1 MTVSS
6 RRVVAGLIRFG
17 LVILAIVFISGYFI
31 HKRVPTRRHS
41 MRVQTEAPPPTV
53 LAPGDLRIYNRDSSV
68 DLVLAGNNILA
79 GLSPKTIAKV
89 KDAVNAKTAGETTGF
104 GGSIAQIVKTSVAS
118 AIGTHAVFP
127 VSDISDIRYQH
138 NTIVVDWK
146 NGDKHELFSN
156 TKVDG
161 EKVSRTFAEED
172 ADRFIA
178 AVKDRMAHPVPN
190 TPRPPTTPPPATA
203 PKPPN

>member
-17 LVILAIVFISGYFI
+17 LVLLAIVFVSGYFI
-31 HKRVPTRRHS
+31 HKRTPSSRHTMRMETEVP
-41 MRVQTEAPPPTV
+41 APGA
-53 LAPGDLRIYNRDSSV
+53 LAPGDMRIYNRDSSV

-89 KDAVNAKTAGETTGF
+89 KDAVNEKTSGETTGF
-104 GGSIAQIVKTSVAS
+104 GGSIAQIVKSSVAS
-118 AIGTHAVFP
+118 AIGTHASFP
-127 VSDISDIRYQH
+127 LSEISDIRYEH
-138 NTIVVDWK
+138 NTIVFDWK
-146 NGDKHELFSN
+146 SGDKHELFSN

-161 EKVSRTFAEED
+161 ERVSRTFARED
-172 ADRFIA
+172 AEKFIE
-178 AVKDRMAHPVPN
+178 AVKDRMAHPVPA
-190 TPRPPTTPPPATA
+190 TPPPPAA

>member
-17 LVILAIVFISGYFI
+17 LVLLAIVFVSGYFI
-31 HKRVPTRRHS
+31 RKASPTRRHV
-41 MRVQTEAPPPTV
+41 MRVETEVPPPSA
-53 LAPGDLRIYNRDSSV
+53 LAPGDMRIYNRDSSV

-89 KDAVNAKTAGETTGF
+89 KDAVNEKTSGETTGF
-104 GGSIAQIVKTSVAS
+104 GGSIAKIVKSSVAS
-118 AIGTHAVFP
+118 AIGTHASFP
-127 VSDISDIRYQH
+127 VSEISDIRYE
-138 NTIVVDWK
+138 NRTIVFDWK

-156 TKVDG
+156 TTVDG
-161 EKVSRTFAEED
+161 EKVSRTFARED
-172 ADRFIA
+172 AERFIE
-178 AVKDRMAHPVPN
+178 AVKDRMAHPVP
-190 TPRPPTTPPPATA
+190 PPPPTPAA

>member
-6 RRVVAGLIRFG
+6 RRVVAGLIRFA
-17 LVILAIVFISGYFI
+17 LVIVAIVFISGYFF
-31 HKRVPTRRHS
+31 HKMPTRSRHT
-41 MRVQTEAPPPTV
+41 MRVQNDVPTPEA
-53 LAPGDLRIYNRDSSV
+53 LAPGDMRIYNRDSTV
-68 DLVLAGNNILA
+68 DLILVGNNILA

-118 AIGTHAVFP
+118 AIGTHASYP
-127 VSDISDIRYQH
+127 IREIRDIRYED
-138 NTIVVDWK
+138 NTIVFEWK
-146 NGDKHELFSN
+146 NGDQHEMFTN

-161 EKVSRTFAEED
+161 EKISRTFSQED
-172 ADRFIA
+172 AERFIA
-178 AVKDRMAHPVPN
+178 AVKDRMAHPVP
-190 TPRPPTTPPPATA
+190 TTPAPPSA

>member
-17 LVILAIVFISGYFI
+17 LVILAIVFVSGYFI
-31 HKRVPTRRHS
+31 HKTKPVRRHT
-41 MRVQTEAPPPTV
+41 MRVQTEVPPPDV
-53 LAPGDLRIYNRDSSV
+53 VAPGDMRIYNRDSSV
-68 DLVLAGNNILA
+68 DLILVGNNILA

-118 AIGTHAVFP
+118 AIGTHVSYP
-127 VSDISDIRYQH
+127 VSDIRDIRYED
-138 NTIVVDWK
+138 NTIVFEWK
-146 NGDKHELFSN
+146 NGDTHELFSN

-161 EKVSRTFAEED
+161 EKVSRTFPQED
-172 ADRFIA
+172 AERFIA
-178 AVKDRMAHPVPN
+178 AVKERMAHPVPAV
-190 TPRPPTTPPPATA
+190 PPPPATPRA
-203 PKPPN
+203 PK

>member
-17 LVILAIVFISGYFI
+17 LVLLAIVFVSGYFI
-31 HKRVPTRRHS
+31 HKRPARSKHT
-41 MRVQTEAPPPTV
+41 MRMETEVPPPSA
-53 LAPGDLRIYNRDSSV
+53 LAPGDMRIYNRDSSV
-68 DLVLAGNNILA
+68 DLILKGNSILA

-89 KDAVNAKTAGETTGF
+89 KDAVNEKTSGETTGI
-104 GGSIAQIVKTSVAS
+104 GGSIAQIVKSSVAS
-118 AIGTHAVFP
+118 AIGTHASYP
-127 VSDISDIRYQH
+127 LNEIRDIRYED
-138 NTIVVDWK
+138 NTIVLEWK
-146 NGDKHELFSN
+146 NGDEHELFRD

-161 EKVSRTFAEED
+161 EKVSRTFAQED
-172 ADRFIA
+172 AERFIA

-190 TPRPPTTPPPATA
+190 VPPPPATPSA

>member
-17 LVILAIVFISGYFI
+17 LVLLAIVFVSGYFF
-31 HKRVPTRRHS
+31 HKRAPSSRHT
-41 MRVQTEAPPPTV
+41 MRVETEVPPPGA

-68 DLVLAGNNILA
+68 DLILAGNNILA

-89 KDAVNAKTAGETTGF
+89 KDAVNEKTAGETTGF
-104 GGSIAQIVKTSVAS
+104 GGSIAQIVKSSVAS
-118 AIGTHAVFP
+118 AIGTHASFP
-127 VSDISDIRYQH
+127 VSEISDIRYEN
-138 NTIVVDWK
+138 NTIVFDWK

-161 EKVSRTFAEED
+161 ERVSRTFARED
-172 ADRFIA
+172 AERFIE
-178 AVKDRMAHPVPN
+178 AVKQRMAHPVPN
-190 TPRPPTTPPPATA
+190 IPPAPAT